1 MDEDSP
7 AGRAGVRAG
16 DVIQTLDDTVLAMGD
31 SILGEY
37 CKILYT
43 HESHE
48 VLPIQVYRPSNGTA
62 LGRVERHTAEGRISG
77 TGDYPRAAAPVE
89 IKAFSLSRT
98 APMGTR
104 SCSRVSRSRMVTFL
118 SSMVSKSTVT
128 QKGVPAS
135 SWRR

>member
-31 SILGEY
+31 SLLGEY

-48 VLPIQVYRPSNGTA
+48 VLPIQVYRPSNGT
-62 LGRVERHTAEGRISG
+62 
-77 TGDYPRAAAPVE
+77 D
-89 IKAFSLSRT
+89 
-98 APMGTR
+98 PMGELNGTPLKVVYR
-104 SCSRVSRSRMVTFL
+104 E
-118 SSMVSKSTVT
+118 
-128 QKGVPAS
+128 PATTPGQQPQ
-135 SWRR
+135 